1 MKTRDPKSRSREAL
15 REAVDRYGQEQ
26 DRVAARGPEPWP
38 GDLYVLE
45 ETAGFSVEWLVVER
59 TPGRCRLVAVD
70 TNPILGSSDVPVPAE
85 VEGGPLSVRCAVS
98 LEVGLETLKRG
109 ERTGT
114 VDPEIL
120 EPVRRRLEEVA
131 AGSLDARSGAS
142 GEPDPDLDDWFD
154 EALAPARAALLPP
167 VQEAPGPRRRFVR
180 LAAGAAFLL
189 LLVALAGVSALAWRS
204 QQRERQALREVARL
218 AEERQALEAEHQ
230 RQLAALREAQVRAQP
245 QRPPAPAPPPPAP
258 EPLRPLVNLA
268 YASFYP
274 GETRGTEQE
283 IVIPGGS
290 THLFLL
296 FYVGNQESCREY
308 RLEVARLKAPAVS
321 FTVQELRPL
330 ASQEVSVAIP
340 RTQLPDGSYRFRLS
354 GLCGGERREL
364 GAYEARL
371 KENAR

>member
-15 REAVDRYGQEQ
+15 REAVDRYGKEQ
-26 DRVAARGPEPWP
+26 ARVAARGPEPWP

-45 ETAGFSVEWLVVER
+45 ESAGFPVEWLVVER

-70 TNPILGSSDVPVPAE
+70 THPILGSSDVPIPAE
-85 VEGGPLSVRCAVS
+85 IEGGPLSVRCAVS
-98 LEVGLETLKRG
+98 LEVGLEILKRG

-114 VDPEIL
+114 VDPEML

-131 AGSLDARSGAS
+131 AGSLDARSGT
-142 GEPDPDLDDWFD
+142 GEEPDPDLEDWFD

-167 VQEAPGPRRRFVR
+167 VLEAPGPRRRFVR

-189 LLVALAGVSALAWRS
+189 LLVALAGVSVLALRS

-218 AEERQALEAEHQ
+218 AEERQALEAEYQ

-245 QRPPAPAPPPPAP
+245 QPPPAPPPPAP

-283 IVIPGGS
+283 IAIPGGS

-296 FYVGNQESCREY
+296 FYVGSQESCREY
-308 RLEVARLKAPAVS
+308 RLEVARLGAPAMS
-321 FTVQELRPL
+321 LTVQELRPL
-330 ASQEVSVAIP
+330 PSQEVSVAIP
-340 RTQLPDGSYRFRLS
+340 RTQLPDGSYRLRLS